1 MARRSSEERCF
12 HTLALQVKDAQ
23 GQGFLFGSP
32 PPPRGGEV
40 VAALP
45 TQTQQAVAARLP
57 PSVRLGTSS
66 WTFAG
71 WKGIV
76 YDADYSMNQLA
87 TTGIAAYAKHPLLRT
102 VGLDRAFYR
111 PPTLADFQDLA
122 ARTPPDFRFL
132 IKAFQGL
139 TRPETDEQGRTHGD
153 TRTHT
158 KASDLFLDASYAAH
172 EVVGPALRGL
182 KDKCGPIVFQF
193 PPLDLERIGGASK
206 LLSRLAAFLAALR
219 ESPVSKGAML
229 AVEVRNRQLVGA
241 KHIKQYVEALG
252 EEEGVAGHVGIVH
265 PSMPR
270 IVEQYEALFE
280 AGMAELGPTNPLTVR
295 WLLRPNHFYQEAKD
309 LYAPFDAL
317 VEEDP
322 MARSDIAKLV
332 MQAIRADGSALVI
345 INNKAEGSAPLSV
358 ELLAQEIGR
367 GL

>member
-1 MARRSSEERCF
+1 M
-12 HTLALQVKDAQ
+12 
-23 GQGFLFGSP
+23 G
-32 PPPRGGEV
+32 
-40 VAALP
+40 AAPNSP
-45 TQTQQAVAARLP
+45 TQIAAATRLP

-132 IKAFQGL
+132 VKAFQGL

-182 KDKCGPIVFQF
+182 KEKCGPIVFQF

-206 LLSRLAAFLAALR
+206 LLNRLASFLAALH
-219 ESPVSKGAML
+219 ENPVSKGAML
-229 AVEVRNRQLVGA
+229 AVEVRNRQFVSA
-241 KHIKQYVEALG
+241 KHIKQYVEALAAGAGVGQG
-252 EEEGVAGHVGIVH
+252 EAGCRAGHVGIVH

-270 IVEQYEALFE
+270 VVEQYEALFE
-280 AGMAELGPTNPLTVR
+280 AGMPGFGPANPLTVR

-309 LYAPFDAL
+309 LYAPFNAL
-317 VEEDP
+317 VEEDL
-322 MARSDIAKLV
+322 MARCDIAKLV

-358 ELLAQEIGR
+358 ELLAEEIGR